1 MSPQLSMLAHA
12 FTPLLPA
19 GSISNPSL
27 AHLNFCGRGE
37 GTQVARP
44 TLLFS
49 DGEVEARLC
58 LWAVS
63 SPEWPAAM
71 QGEVKEHYLSFRLS
85 MKRFVKDFTLST
97 RAP

>member
-1 MSPQLSMLAHA
+1 M
-12 FTPLLPA
+12 
-19 GSISNPSL
+19 
-27 AHLNFCGRGE
+27 
-37 GTQVARP
+37 ARP

-58 LWAVS
+58 LWVVPSRVASDV
-63 SPEWPAAM
+63 